1 MNKIY
6 SSTIL
11 LLTCLLLSI
20 SSFGQIVAENDTM
33 TQAVGAT
40 GNPNDGN
47 VLNNN
52 GNGADTLNGNPV
64 TISQVNI
71 TVVTPATQIS
81 TGSSVPILNTTTGV
95 ASVPL
100 ATPSGTYTIV
110 YQICEIANPT
120 NCSVAN
126 VTFNVVN
133 AVIQT
138 NNDIGTPING
148 AIGGQA
154 IANVLANDSL
164 NGAPSILSM
173 VNLTM
178 VSSTTSGVTL
188 NSATGSVF
196 VSPGVPAG
204 NYTIT
209 YSICEKLNPTNC
221 AFAAAIV
228 SVIASPITAVNDIGT
243 PINGS
248 LGGQAIANIF
258 LNDTLNGVAPT
269 LLNVNLMQGL
279 TSPPGVTLNTAT
291 GSVNV
296 SSGVPAGNYT
306 ITYSICEKLNPTN
319 CATAYAI
326 ITITPAPIQATNDDF
341 SGTSIVGSS
350 GGTTASVLNND
361 SFNTIAVNPS
371 SINLTSISF
380 PTGFTLNP
388 DGTIA
393 IATGVAAGAY
403 SLTYQ
408 ICERLNPNNCS
419 SATVAILVSNSL
431 LPPTGNTSQSLTIG
445 STLADLVV
453 YGQNIL
459 WYAHN
464 YAGKIQHYAD
474 TPLPSTTVLVNGAT
488 YFASQ
493 TVGGIESTSRLPIT
507 VSLIAMSTS
516 NFAFSNFNYYPNPV
530 KNSVTISNAS
540 IIDEIEIT
548 SILGQRMI
556 TKKVNDLQTEVNL
569 SELSNGVYF
578 VKVKSD
584 TQEKTVKI
592 IKE

>member
-33 TQAVGAT
+33 QSVIGAFGSSNVG
-40 GNPNDGN
+40 NI
-47 VLNNN
+47 LNNN
-52 GNGADTLNGNPV
+52 GNGVDTLNGNPV
-64 TISQVNI
+64 TISEINL
-71 TVVTPATQIS
+71 TVITPATPIIV
-81 TGSSVPILNTTTGV
+81 GASVPILNTTNGV
-95 ASVPL
+95 ASIPL
-100 ATPSGTYTIV
+100 NTPSGTYTIV
-110 YQICEIANPT
+110 YQICEISNPT
-120 NCSVAN
+120 NCSTAII
-126 VTFNVVN
+126 TFTVN
-133 AVIQT
+133 NAPITAV
-138 NNDIGTPING
+138 NDIGTPING

-154 IANVLANDSL
+154 IANVLANDDFI
-164 NGAPSILSM
+164 GAPPILSM

-178 VSSTTSGVTL
+178 VSSTTNGVTL
-188 NSATGSVF
+188 NSTTGSVF

-279 TSPPGVTLNTAT
+279 TSPPGVTLNIAT

-341 SGTSIVGSS
+341 SGTPIVGSS